1 MCVCVCVCVYREG
14 ERIKCT
20 TPNDD
25 FSCRDS
31 PADTIKGQRL

>member
-1 MCVCVCVCVYREG
+1 MKRLKTICVCVCVCVFREG

-25 FSCRDS
+25 FSSRDS
-31 PADTIKGQRL
+31 C